1 MASAAGGTIGGVRL
15 YLEVRYYASD
25 FPGHVTAV
33 LQRERDQRERL
44 SLADSCIHRHRP
56 ESRQAPTPA

>member
-1 MASAAGGTIGGVRL
+1 MASAAGGAIGGVRL

-33 LQRERDQRERL
+33 LQRERDQS
-44 SLADSCIHRHRP
+44 SLL
-56 ESRQAPTPA
+56 